1 MNSLIAFSV
10 ELVYYTN
17 YYFMLWCVIINIVY
31 IIYLDLDL
39 DHALVQL
46 RSGAPWQIN
55 FNIYMEIWE

>member
-39 DHALVQL
+39 DLDHALVQL
-46 RSGAPWQIN
+46 RSGAP
-55 FNIYMEIWE
+55 